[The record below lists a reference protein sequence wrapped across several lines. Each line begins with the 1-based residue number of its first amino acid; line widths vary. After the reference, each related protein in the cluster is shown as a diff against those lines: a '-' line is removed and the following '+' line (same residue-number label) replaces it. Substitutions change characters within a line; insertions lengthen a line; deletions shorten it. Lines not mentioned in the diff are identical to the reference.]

1 MQKMFETKLTTVYLS
16 CLNRKTLKL
25 KTGGYYECAEQS
37 VLVLAGESPAWAKVN
52 HQPNT

>member
-1 MQKMFETKLTTVYLS
+1 VSAQLTIESLRSQLVTS
-16 CLNRKTLKL
+16 SQENKN
-25 KTGGYYECAEQS
+25 GCAEQS

>member
-1 MQKMFETKLTTVYLS
+1 VLS
-16 CLNRKTLKL
+16 VIMLFIII
-25 KTGGYYECAEQS
+25 GDEDDECAEQS